1 MKRLL
6 HPGAETKDVIAQYIS
21 TIRCLRILDPI
32 GVLLHKVA
40 EPIRRHLRDRPDTIR
55 CIVSTLV
62 EGEELQDENDPSSA
76 EPLASTN
83 DNTVEKFWDPK
94 WEPEPNDAA
103 PEFRTGKTADV
114 VGTLVSIYETRE
126 VIVDELQAYL
136 AMRLLAI
143 NDYDS
148 VKEVSRDVFLHLLT
162 AKLRT
167 IELLKIRFGE
177 EALHVCDV
185 MLKDMADS
193 KRIDDHVHGD
203 IDVSCNATSLLLTL
217 APQSVIHPLIIS
229 RMFWPVIQSSSF
241 HLTKKLETVQTKYE
255 AAFHH
260 FKPDKRLRWLQEM
273 GNVSVRLEL
282 EDRVVEVEVTPLQA
296 AVAELFESQDR
307 WTEADLMDR
316 LVVGDIPVRTALAV
330 WASHGVLK
338 EEDGAWRLLEV
349 VEEGTDAHRCE
360 LSLST
365 AYN

>member
-1 MKRLL
+1 
-6 HPGAETKDVIAQYIS
+6 
-21 TIRCLRILDPI
+21 
-32 GVLLHKVA
+32 
-40 EPIRRHLRDRPDTIR
+40 
-55 CIVSTLV
+55 
-62 EGEELQDENDPSSA
+62 
-76 EPLASTN
+76 LASTN

-148 VKEVSRDVFLHLLT
+148 VKEVSRVVFLHLLT
-162 AKLRT
+162 TKLRT

-217 APQSVIHPLIIS
+217 SPPVCHPPTHHLAHVLAS
-229 RMFWPVIQSSSF
+229 DPVIVLPPHEKARDS
-241 HLTKKLETVQTKYE
+241 
-255 AAFHH
+255 
-260 FKPDKRLRWLQEM
+260 PDQ
-273 GNVSVRLEL
+273 VRG
-282 EDRVVEVEVTPLQA
+282 RVPPLQA
-296 AVAELFESQDR
+296 RQAA
-307 WTEADLMDR
+307 
-316 LVVGDIPVRTALAV
+316 ALAP
-330 WASHGVLK
+330 G
-338 EEDGAWRLLEV
+338 DG
-349 VEEGTDAHRCE
+349 
-360 LSLST
+360 
-365 AYN
+365 